1 MKKILFLM
9 IMAMLPAL
17 AMASPFGLKMGM
29 SIKEIAKECDGKPEF
44 VKNDAYIIKPKK
56 SHPSFE
62 YYFVFVDKNKGLYQ
76 IKALSSAISTN
87 DYGTELQ
94 SAFNTTK
101 DRVAKRY
108 GEPTIRDEIDPES
121 AFQDGNYWM
130 YTLKGGARTLAAIW
144 GKGGK
149 LAVTTEKV
157 ESRVTVGR
165 YGRKDGD
172 PYSLPASEF
181 GDKSYRKDRGS
192 DKLHRN

>member
-9 IMAMLPAL
+9 IMAILPAL

-29 SIKEIAKECDGKPEF
+29 SIREIAKECEGKPEF

-62 YYFVFVDKNKGLYQ
+62 HYIVYVDKNKGLYQ
-76 IKALSSAISTN
+76 IKAISSNIKTN

-94 SAFNTTK
+94 SSFNATK

-121 AFQDGNYWM
+121 VFQDGNYWM
-130 YTLKGGARTLAAIW
+130 YTLRGGARTLAAVW
-144 GKGGK
+144 GEGEK
-149 LAVTTEKV
+149 LADNLDMVILEC
-157 ESRVTVGR
+157 S
-165 YGRKDGD
+165 
-172 PYSLPASEF
+172 ASENSSRQGF
-181 GDKSYRKDRGS
+181 LVLYYFFKNANKIEDEQDSVF
-192 DKLHRN
+192 

>member
-1 MKKILFLM
+1 MKKILFF
-9 IMAMLPAL
+9 IFMAIFPTL

-29 SIKEIAKECDGKPEF
+29 SIKEIAKECEGRPEF

-108 GEPTIRDEIDPES
+108 GEPTIRDEIDPEA

-149 LAVTTEKV
+149 LADNLDMVILEC
-157 ESRVTVGR
+157 S
-165 YGRKDGD
+165 
-172 PYSLPASEF
+172 ASEISSRQGF
-181 GDKSYRKDRGS
+181 LILYYFFKNADKIEDEQDSVF
-192 DKLHRN
+192 

>member
-9 IMAMLPAL
+9 IMAILPAL

-29 SIKEIAKECDGKPEF
+29 TIKEIAKECEGKPEF

-62 YYFVFVDKNKGLYQ
+62 HYIVFVDKNKGLYQ
-76 IKALSSAISTN
+76 IKAISSAISTN

-94 SAFNTTK
+94 SSFNATK

-108 GEPTIRDEIDPES
+108 GEPTIRDEIDPGS
-121 AFQDGNYWM
+121 VFQDGNYWM

-144 GKGGK
+144 GKDEN
-149 LAVTTEKV
+149 LADNLDMVILEC
-157 ESRVTVGR
+157 S
-165 YGRKDGD
+165 
-172 PYSLPASEF
+172 ASEISTHQGF
-181 GDKSYRKDRGS
+181 LILYYFFKNS
-192 DKLHRN
+192 DNIEDEQDSVF